1 MTKRILAAA
10 LVLTA
15 SLSFA
20 EEIVT
25 DSKGRKIILHD
36 DFTWEVQQAEAR
48 GSGEILV
55 LTKGPKLTRV
65 LKTRTGKVTINYDA
79 NVWRQAADT
88 NASAEF
94 SFQNMDNN
102 GFGMLIYDGLPIP
115 LATMEEVVIKNAN
128 NIDPNASIKDIE
140 KCMVNGTPGELI
152 TYQARSTGLDFTFF
166 SFVATKDTGTIQ
178 YTFYTLT
185 SVFDKLRPSFLEA
198 LSGVEF

>member
-1 MTKRILAAA
+1 MTKRIVAAA
-10 LVLTA
+10 LVLYA
-15 SLSFA
+15 GLGFA
-20 EEIVT
+20 DEIVT
-25 DSKGRKIILHD
+25 DAKGRKIILHD

-48 GSGEILV
+48 RGGETLV
-55 LTKGPKLTRV
+55 LTKSPKFNRV
-65 LKTRTGKVTINYDA
+65 LRTRTGKVTINFNA
-79 NVWRQAADT
+79 NEWRQASDT

-94 SFQNMDNN
+94 SFQNLDNN

-128 NIDPNASIKDIE
+128 NIDPNASIKNIE
-140 KCMVNGTPGELI
+140 KCTVNGTHGELI
-152 TYQARSTGLDFTFF
+152 TYQASSTGLDFTFF

-198 LSGVEF
+198 ISGVEF

>member
-1 MTKRILAAA
+1 MTKIALAVL
-10 LVLTA
+10 LVMTTGI
-15 SLSFA
+15 SFA

-36 DFTWEVQQAEAR
+36 DYTWEVQEASAR
-48 GSGEILV
+48 KSDEALV
-55 LTKGPKLTRV
+55 LTKSPKSNRV
-65 LKTRTGKVTINYDA
+65 LKTRTGKVTINYNA
-79 NVWRQAADT
+79 NEWRQASDT

-128 NIDPNASIKDIE
+128 NIDPNASIQDIE
-140 KCMVNGTPGELI
+140 KCVVNGTPGELI

-185 SVFDKLRPSFLEA
+185 SVFEKLRPSFLEA
-198 LSGVEF
+198 ISGVEF